1 MFYYVEPSSVFLKP
15 SFTFYTKSKVLL
27 KPGLESSVIPPYNSF
42 FKNHIEIETSKLIEC
57 GRLAGTRHPA
67 NRQTI
72 RLYRGC
78 KQNLRQLWNNKVL
91 RNDKCYELNGINNDV
106 LVKFIYLK

>member
-1 MFYYVEPSSVFLKP
+1 MHNQNYYCFISHSKLSDHTPFIGKTLKVALFHTIIR
-15 SFTFYTKSKVLL
+15 S
-27 KPGLESSVIPPYNSF
+27 

-72 RLYRGC
+72 RLYRVC
-78 KQNLRQLWNNKVL
+78 KQNLRQLWNNKVFK
-91 RNDKCYELNGINNDV
+91 NDKCYELNGINLDV
-106 LVKFIYLK
+106 LR